1 VGKKSVRKSKNNTN
15 TRLIGIDSRNRNLK
29 DILPMTPT
37 QSEVFD
43 AFADGDHLFLHGV
56 AGTGK
61 TFISLYLALEEIM
74 HPDST
79 FREIQIIRSV
89 VPTRDVG
96 FLPGSE
102 KQKIEV
108 FESPYKTI
116 VNELFRNGTAYES
129 LRKTNL
135 INFNSTSFIRG
146 RTFYDSIIIV
156 DECQNMNFHE
166 LDSVITRLGDNCLL
180 MFCGDFRQSD
190 FKWKDERD
198 GILEFMK
205 IIKKM
210 QDFSFIEFGT
220 EDIVRSGLVKD
231 YIINK
236 LELGFA

>member
-1 VGKKSVRKSKNNTN
+1 VGKKSVRKAKNNNN
-15 TRLIGIDSRNRNLK
+15 TRLIGIDNRNKTLK
-29 DILPMTPT
+29 EISPMTPT

-108 FESPYKTI
+108 FEAPYKTI
-116 VNELFRNGTAYES
+116 VNE
-129 LRKTNL
+129 
-135 INFNSTSFIRG
+135 
-146 RTFYDSIIIV
+146 
-156 DECQNMNFHE
+156 
-166 LDSVITRLGDNCLL
+166 
-180 MFCGDFRQSD
+180 
-190 FKWKDERD
+190 
-198 GILEFMK
+198 
-205 IIKKM
+205 
-210 QDFSFIEFGT
+210 
-220 EDIVRSGLVKD
+220 
-231 YIINK
+231 
-236 LELGFA
+236 